1 MTPSFNQLNWLR
13 LCVSSITDQTAG
25 ILVGA
30 VGRPPAFAVE
40 HIIQDAGSAGIE
52 EFAKEVGANFHNG
65 NTLRFEADP
74 SLTTKRPHYSISIY
88 SEPDRGMYDA
98 INKGLAKATGDICAW
113 LNSDE
118 QYLDGTLQKV
128 AEYFRKD
135 QDLDVLLG
143 DAVLVDERFDPLS
156 YRRIVIPNKW
166 HTRLSFLHS
175 LSCAMFFRPRVL
187 PNPALDD
194 RWKIIGDAV
203 LMDHF
208 LSSGARLKACS
219 ELLSLYA
226 LTGANLSRGF
236 RAEQEAWL
244 RECGFPPRVFRPFV
258 DLHHRIRRFL
268 AGGYVAKR
276 CEFSFYTHHK
286 TKRQRVTATVG
297 GRWPKVK

>member
-1 MTPSFNQLNWLR
+1 VKRVISIVTPSFNQLNWLR

-187 PNPALDD
+187 PNPACCRPSGSIQLQF
-194 RWKIIGDAV
+194 RS
-203 LMDHF
+203 DHNPHQILEGCLCRPPEQF
-208 LSSGARLKACS
+208 FCF
-219 ELLSLYA
+219 
-226 LTGANLSRGF
+226 RGI
-236 RAEQEAWL
+236 AHQ
-244 RECGFPPRVFRPFV
+244 
-258 DLHHRIRRFL
+258 
-268 AGGYVAKR
+268 
-276 CEFSFYTHHK
+276 
-286 TKRQRVTATVG
+286 
-297 GRWPKVK
+297 